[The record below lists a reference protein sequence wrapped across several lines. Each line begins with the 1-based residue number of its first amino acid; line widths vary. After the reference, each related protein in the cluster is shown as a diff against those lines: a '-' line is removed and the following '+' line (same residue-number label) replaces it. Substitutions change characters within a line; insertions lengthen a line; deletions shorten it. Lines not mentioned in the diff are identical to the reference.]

1 MRPGVLGPQRS
12 RGVRELDLEH
22 QVQLRRQH
30 LATAEDANHGG
41 AQQRVRVPVLVHR
54 AGDAG
59 VVDFVETLHS
69 LVAVV
74 LSALQ
79 QVHGH
84 GAAVVVDVVAA
95 LTVGEDLDA
104 LDEAG
109 WVRSGRRKWVGGV
122 SVSDSE
128 GDFDRLRIDKGR
140 ATSQRDAADLRCGG
154 GEGAQGAGKVLH
166 VVSRCHVAGVA
177 GLQLVVQA
185 LHQFILGSGGDYLH
199 ASLQTTRILSRT
211 LKEARQPRCPGPTG
225 RSWAEAGSAGTVG
238 TGQLRELAREFG
250 WD

>member
-12 RGVRELDLEH
+12 RGIRELDLEH

-30 LATAEDANHGG
+30 LATAQDAHHGG
-41 AQQRVRVPVLVHR
+41 AHQHVRVPVLVHH

-59 VVDFVETLHS
+59 VVDFVLHS

-79 QVHGH
+79 QVMHGH

-109 WVRSGRRKWVGGV
+109 GVRSGRRQRVGGV

-140 ATSQRDAADLRCGG
+140 ATSQRDAADSRCGG
-154 GEGAQGAGKVLH
+154 GEGAQGYCTSCRAV
-166 VVSRCHVAGVA
+166 
-177 GLQLVVQA
+177 
-185 LHQFILGSGGDYLH
+185 
-199 ASLQTTRILSRT
+199 T
-211 LKEARQPRCPGPTG
+211 
-225 RSWAEAGSAGTVG
+225 
-238 TGQLRELAREFG
+238 
-250 WD
+250 